1 MKHDICYAKQSLI
14 AGCAW
19 VTLSI
24 FLFSMGTLELL
35 WGQYITGKLEGVS
48 NLKVYVTK
56 EVQEIFNLNFAIEVL
71 LVALEQENKIIN

>member
-14 AGCAW
+14 VGCAW

-48 NLKVYVTK
+48 NLKVYITK
-56 EVQEIFNLNFAIEVL
+56 EV
-71 LVALEQENKIIN
+71 